1 MSPLILM
8 GGGGHCRSAIDV
20 IETAGGH
27 RIIGVLE
34 QPSFVF
40 SEVLGYPVLGTDDD
54 LSRFVVDGAA
64 VMVTVGQIKTAE
76 IRARAFIAAKTAGA
90 QQPAIVSPR
99 AYVSRHARVGAGTI
113 VMHGAVVNAGCE
125 IGENCIVNS
134 MALVEHDAVV
144 GDHTHIATGA
154 RVNGGV
160 KVGPRCF
167 IGSGAVL
174 HNDIEIG
181 EGVIIP
187 AGAVVRSS
195 VWTTRLSSVEE
206 RGAAHG

>member
-1 MSPLILM
+1 
-8 GGGGHCRSAIDV
+8 
-20 IETAGGH
+20 
-27 RIIGVLE
+27 
-34 QPSFVF
+34 
-40 SEVLGYPVLGTDDD
+40 
-54 LSRFVVDGAA
+54 
-64 VMVTVGQIKTAE
+64 
-76 IRARAFIAAKTAGA
+76 
-90 QQPAIVSPR
+90 
-99 AYVSRHARVGAGTI
+99 
-113 VMHGAVVNAGCE
+113 
-125 IGENCIVNS
+125 
-134 MALVEHDAVV
+134 
-144 GDHTHIATGA
+144 
-154 RVNGGV
+154 V